1 MVQIKVTSTQIVL
14 TSVEGSWIFFFSS
27 KGSFFFSTWSEVN
40 YDSPPAF
47 RNEEASKSLQKKS
60 SCL

>member
-1 MVQIKVTSTQIVL
+1 MLQIKVTSTQIVL

-27 KGSFFFSTWSEVN
+27 KGSFFFFSTWSEVN

-47 RNEEASKSLQKKS
+47 RNEEASKSLQKS